1 MNTVYFPLLNLKL
14 TINNIAF
21 SIFGIDI
28 YWYAIL
34 IVGAMIAGI
43 IILKLRDGLY
53 GIKFETV
60 IDLVLYLIPISII
73 SARLYYVL
81 FDLDFFLKEPM
92 QIFNIRTGGMAI
104 YGGIIGG
111 AITSFVFCKKKNIQI
126 LDLFD
131 YIAPALALR
140 PSNRKMGEFCK
151 C

>member
-53 GIKFETV
+53 GIKVETV

-92 QIFNIRTGGMAI
+92 QILNIRTGGMAI

>member
-1 MNTVYFPLLNLKL
+1 VNTVYFPLLNLKL

-92 QIFNIRTGGMAI
+92 QILNIRTGGMAI

>member
-81 FDLDFFLKEPM
+81 FFK
-92 QIFNIRTGGMAI
+92 RTNANFK
-104 YGGIIGG
+104 Y
-111 AITSFVFCKKKNIQI
+111 
-126 LDLFD
+126 
-131 YIAPALALR
+131 
-140 PSNRKMGEFCK
+140 
-151 C
+151 

>member
-92 QIFNIRTGGMAI
+92 QILNIRTGGMAI

-151 C
+151 Y

>member
-81 FDLDFFLKEPM
+81 FDLDFFLKEPV

>member
-1 MNTVYFPLLNLKL
+1 MNKVYFPLLNLEL

-21 SIFGIDI
+21 SIFGVDI

-53 GIKFETV
+53 GIKFETI

-81 FDLDFFLKEPM
+81 FDLDFFLKAPM
-92 QIFNIRTGGMAI
+92 QILNIRTGGIAI

-111 AITSFVFCKKKNIQI
+111 AITCFIFCKKKNIQI

-140 PSNRKMGEFCK
+140 SSNRKMGEFCK
-151 C
+151 Y

>member
-92 QIFNIRTGGMAI
+92 QILNIRTGGMAI
-104 YGGIIGG
+104 YGGIIG
-111 AITSFVFCKKKNIQI
+111 
-126 LDLFD
+126 
-131 YIAPALALR
+131 
-140 PSNRKMGEFCK
+140 
-151 C
+151 